1 MDANNLIAYNSV
13 NRLDDISIRGSGFP
27 TRYTSRNFGSFCPRL
42 TCEASL
48 GKDGN
53 HWRKEERM
61 SLVKWAK
68 NRIEKNRKSRR
79 AISTIMANLMM
90 LVIVVTLSSLLFV
103 WAISSFGAYQ
113 GGAGYWFSSRSIANQ
128 ERPSVENAY
137 FTGSCGTCN
146 NIVKVYVRNVGTIPF
161 TIASVYMNSTLF
173 QFQQTVNVG
182 NVTTTPLTLTLTGQT
197 WAHNDIQKITV
208 ATTRGTT
215 VTTTWVS

>member
-1 MDANNLIAYNSV
+1 
-13 NRLDDISIRGSGFP
+13 
-27 TRYTSRNFGSFCPRL
+27 
-42 TCEASL
+42 
-48 GKDGN
+48 
-53 HWRKEERM
+53 
-61 SLVKWAK
+61 
-68 NRIEKNRKSRR
+68 
-79 AISTIMANLMM
+79 MANLMM

-161 TIASVYMNSTLF
+161 TIASVYVNSTLF

-215 VTTTWVS
+215 VTTTWVA